1 MSIQDGM
8 ATRTLQRKS
17 LSVCPKCNEKCLK
30 EEGEIVRAFNHV
42 YHYKCFICE
51 DCQEPVAQ
59 NYYAITCE
67 EKNRTSRKKLVVC
80 EYHHL
85 KRLGLICLKCNKPI
99 TTSEQKFHPQCIQCP
114 LCVTPTVSQYEH
126 KGTSYCRLHYSLIPD
141 THCNGCDQAILKQFV
156 EHRDMPNFIW
166 HPECY
171 MIFKFW
177 GIKLAPNPTTITTT
191 TTTTNNSS
199 NSSSSNLDVIAI
211 QNQLHQKVN
220 RVWTDLSSFEE
231 SSANCISDM
240 LLNVAAGAYLEGIRM
255 ANQFIMHLHV
265 LFSALDGINTHLHQN
280 IDCHTE
286 AHLVCQQMTRFFQ
299 LLTVPSKPDIGI
311 TQELLSL
318 VTGLAQNLKS
328 LIRIGLDAALHLER
342 DLGVQNAIP
351 QFLNQLLELEKKRV
365 WIAGRYWFKDPPLAD
380 QDYLTSATAGQCN
393 SCHLL
398 IEDTDCYQNSTLH
411 LRWHPS
417 CFSCITCSMPL
428 DENSALLNNATL
440 YCQACC
446 TTDAQTCT
454 HVTLLQQYLYSLKLY
469 LARLSSLSSSST
481 STTFI
486 GAADIQKKS
495 SNDLIMPE
503 TKRQRSILRMLGH
516 RTQQQ
521 PPKPDLNRLESVQL
535 GQIQR
540 TSSTTLEE
548 IPKFANKKKSKK
560 LVISTE
566 NTPCQTSP
574 ISPLPLSPGP
584 MSSKTAKRLTSSIR
598 RTFSTNTYSP
608 TTRQRISL
616 YGVFDRRKARRA
628 SVLTLDDAGRT
639 KTKIIYLP
647 TLTPMQDFI
656 VRHVSL
662 ITIQPLLIPPHSLDE
677 LIDLIELNKKKKR
690 HLDSNHHHHNPAS
703 ALWSKLIT
711 HIKTSKTTT
720 NTNNQNLSINKTF
733 GVPLS
738 ILVIRDHQEQ
748 ENEQGVTL
756 CDFAPAMAA
765 CFSDNALIPIFVKSC
780 IMAIL
785 QSDMSI
791 EGVFRKN
798 GNIRHLRDIS
808 ETIDNT
814 NSTQFERLI
823 SSENPV
829 QLASLLKRFL
839 RELPEPLMTFS
850 LYKLFVECG
859 KTLPQRLSSD
869 RKKLLHL
876 ACCLLPKPNRDTMLL
891 LFTCLKWVA
900 TFSDDNK
907 MDIHNLACV
916 IAPSILYDKA
926 SRDARVTADL
936 RNGAREEI
944 NVIETLIREVDQL
957 SVVPSDL
964 TLLSLQDNVNQDTSD
979 LNSRYFI
986 RHYTQLLADLNNRKS
1001 KSENNSP
1008 VSATG
1013 TSKKLTQSSLLL
1025 KHQIGVP
1032 KAKDI
1037 TTTPTKGRRT
1047 SWIPGL
1053 AKK

>member
-1 MSIQDGM
+1 MSVRDGM

-17 LSVCPKCNEKCLK
+17 LTVCPKCNEKCLK
-30 EEGEIVRAFNHV
+30 EEDEI
-42 YHYKCFICE
+42 
-51 DCQEPVAQ
+51 DCQEPVAKK
-59 NYYAITCE
+59 YYTITSE
-67 EKNRTSRKKLVVC
+67 EKNRMSRKKLVVC
-80 EYHHL
+80 EYHHM

-99 TTSEQKFHPQCIQCP
+99 TTPEQKFHPQCIQCP

-141 THCNGCDQAILKQFV
+141 THCHGCNQAILKQFV
-156 EHRDMPNFIW
+156 EHRDIPNKIW

-177 GIKLAPNPTTITTT
+177 SIKLAPNS
-191 TTTTNNSS
+191 TNMNNSGSSS
-199 NSSSSNLDVIAI
+199 NSDVIHI
-211 QNQLHQKVN
+211 QDQLHQKVN

-265 LFSALDGINTHLHQN
+265 LFSALDGINTHLDQN

-286 AHLVCQQMTRFFQ
+286 AHLVCKQMIRFFQ
-299 LLTVPSKPDIGI
+299 LLTVPSKSDIGI

-328 LIRIGLDAALHLER
+328 LIRIGLDAALHL
-342 DLGVQNAIP
+342 
-351 QFLNQLLELEKKRV
+351 KRV

-380 QDYLTSATAGQCN
+380 QDYLTSTTAGQCN

-398 IEDTDCYQNSTLH
+398 IQDTDCYQNSTQH

-417 CFSCITCSMPL
+417 CFSCITCSILL
-428 DENSALLNNATL
+428 DQNSALLNNATL
-440 YCQACC
+440 YCQSCC

-454 HVTLLQQYLYSLKLY
+454 HVTLLQQYLYDLKLY
-469 LARLSSLSSSST
+469 LARLSSSSSSST

-486 GAADIQKKS
+486 GAADTQKKS
-495 SNDLIMPE
+495 PNDLIMPE

-516 RTQQQ
+516 RSQ
-521 PPKPDLNRLESVQL
+521 PPLPKSDLNRLGSVQL
-535 GQIQR
+535 GQIQH

-548 IPKFANKKKSKK
+548 ISKYTNKTKSNK

-566 NTPCQTSP
+566 NTSCQTSP
-574 ISPLPLSPGP
+574 ISLGP
-584 MSSKTAKRLTSSIR
+584 MSPKTTNRLTNSIR
-598 RTFSTNTYSP
+598 RTFSTNSYSP

-628 SVLTLDDAGRT
+628 SVLTLNDARQT
-639 KTKIIYLP
+639 TTKIIYLP

-677 LIDLIELNKKKKR
+677 LIDLIELNKNKKR
-690 HLDSNHHHHNPAS
+690 HLDSNHHHPNPAS

-711 HIKTSKTTT
+711 HMKTSKTS
-720 NTNNQNLSINKTF
+720 NVNNQNLSNNKTF

-748 ENEQGVTL
+748 KTVQGVTL
-756 CDFAPAMAA
+756 RDFAPAMAA

-814 NSTQFERLI
+814 NSTQFEELL
-823 SSENPV
+823 STENPV

-891 LFTCLKWVA
+891 LFTSLKWVA

-926 SRDARVTADL
+926 SRDARVAADL
-936 RNGAREEI
+936 QNGAREEI

-957 SVVPSDL
+957 SIVPSDL
-964 TLLSLQDNVNQDTSD
+964 TLLSLQDNVNQDMSD

-1001 KSENNSP
+1001 KSENNS
-1008 VSATG
+1008 STTS

-1032 KAKDI
+1032 KTKDI

-1053 AKK
+1053 TKK